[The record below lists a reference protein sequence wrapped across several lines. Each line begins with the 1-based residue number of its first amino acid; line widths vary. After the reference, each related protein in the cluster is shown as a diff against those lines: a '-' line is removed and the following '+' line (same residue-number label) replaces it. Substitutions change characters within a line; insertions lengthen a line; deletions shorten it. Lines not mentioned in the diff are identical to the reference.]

1 MEEFQTTPHGL
12 WTRAKQFAEAAKV
25 VADAA
30 GDQFSVP
37 AYYLWGHS
45 IELSLK
51 AFLFDCGVCLPKLKR
66 LGHDLKALVEEAKRH
81 NLGKK
86 VYLNARELGEIY
98 VLNYE
103 YMAKR
108 FEYHET
114 EDYHLPCRERTQRI
128 AEKFVRLLGHTLKKN
143 EGAEI

>member
-1 MEEFQTTPHGL
+1 MEDFQTTPFGL
-12 WTRAKQFAEAAKV
+12 WTRAKQFAEAARV

-30 GDQFSVP
+30 GNQFSVP

-51 AFLFDCGVCLPKLKR
+51 AFLYDCGVCLPKLKK

-81 NLGKK
+81 NLEKK
-86 VYLNARELGEIY
+86 VYLDARELGEICC
-98 VLNYE
+98 LNDE
-103 YMAKR
+103 YTTKH

-114 EDYHLPCRERTQRI
+114 EIYYLPYQERTQRI
-128 AEKFVRLLGHTLKKN
+128 AEKFVLLLGHNLKKTTD
-143 EGAEI
+143 G